1 MHRHPRRT
9 LRRLLTQY
17 GPTLLDNPARVD
29 ALLADLCGEY
39 RAERFLL
46 VYALRER
53 VTVADHSVTYWHRLC
68 SRRLQSRYCFS
79 AEAAQWAADSWSYA
93 LRINP
98 SEPNISRDK
107 GNSFNGLHAE
117 LSDSPRRTLSK
128 LLTDYGLDLL
138 DDPARMN
145 ALLADLSGEFDR
157 ERFLLVHALREG
169 IPADL
174 LSQRRRSTAS
184 ERRLTK
190 RLQKRYGVS
199 DKAAQW
205 AVESWSEALHHAA
218 PDTASKPPGEK
229 RTNLGKVLGRLS
241 LRQMMWLG
249 LLLIGTVALVF
260 TWESSIE
267 YVERGAAWLLSIP
280 GSIEEIL
287 SQFVDHV
294 VNPAITWVVGIPG
307 LIALGT
313 ISGLITIKSLGLKR
327 VWRGVTWL
335 IGMTWL
341 GMGKVLGR
349 LSLRQKMWLVL
360 CLIGIVVLGYTWQS
374 AIAYAEWGIAWI
386 QSVPGL
392 IGEKLS
398 QFVDNV
404 AMPVTTW
411 LVGIP
416 GLIAL
421 GAIIGLLTVKSLGL
435 GEVWRG
441 ISWLTRMTWLGL
453 GEVWRGISW
462 LIRMTWLGLGKVWKG
477 IFWLTRMTWLGL
489 GKVWRGFTWLIGMTW
504 LGLGKV
510 WNGIFWL
517 TRMTWLGLG
526 KVLGRLSLRLKMW
539 LGLGLMGIM
548 VLALTWQTTIVY
560 TEWGITWLLG
570 IPEWTEEKFS
580 HFVEHIAQPVLTWL
594 AGTPGLISLGTV
606 AGLLAFKSLGL
617 KRIWKG
623 VTWLI
628 GITWPRLGIMLSPLF
643 LRQKTWL
650 VLGSVGIVV
659 LALAWQGSNVNTEW
673 GVTWLPSIPGW
684 VGEKS
689 SQFVDHVAQPVIT
702 WFAGIPGLIT
712 LGTTAGLL
720 AILTLVLKK
729 KLGLL
734 ARVAPRRRQKD
745 SAERERIAP
754 RGREVGRRVRN
765 PRRRSLQGR
774 H

>member
-1 MHRHPRRT
+1 MHPHPRRT
-9 LRRLLTQY
+9 LRRLLAQY

-39 RAERFLL
+39 RTERFVL

-53 VTVADHSVTYWHRLC
+53 VTVADQSVTYWHRLC

-79 AEAAQWAADSWSYA
+79 AEAAQWAAESWSYA
-93 LRINP
+93 LRIDP
-98 SEPNISRDK
+98 PEPNISRDK
-107 GNSFNGLHAE
+107 GDSLNGLHAE
-117 LSDSPRRTLSK
+117 LSDSPKRTLSK

-174 LSQRRRSTAS
+174 LSQKRGSTAS

-267 YVERGAAWLLSIP
+267 YVERGTAWLLSIP

-287 SQFVDHV
+287 SQFVDDV

-307 LIALGT
+307 LMALGT

-335 IGMTWL
+335 IVMTWL

-360 CLIGIVVLGYTWQS
+360 GLIGIMVLGYTWQS

-421 GAIIGLLTVKSLGL
+421 GAFIGLLTVKSLGF
-435 GEVWRG
+435 
-441 ISWLTRMTWLGL
+441 

-462 LIRMTWLGLGKVWKG
+462 LIRMTWLGLGKVW
-477 IFWLTRMTWLGL
+477 
-489 GKVWRGFTWLIGMTW
+489 
-504 LGLGKV
+504 
-510 WNGIFWL
+510 
-517 TRMTWLGLG
+517 
-526 KVLGRLSLRLKMW
+526 
-539 LGLGLMGIM
+539 MG
-548 VLALTWQTTIVY
+548 A
-560 TEWGITWLLG
+560 LLG
-570 IPEWTEEKFS
+570 
-580 HFVEHIAQPVLTWL
+580 
-594 AGTPGLISLGTV
+594 
-606 AGLLAFKSLGL
+606 
-617 KRIWKG
+617 
-623 VTWLI
+623 
-628 GITWPRLGIMLSPLF
+628 
-643 LRQKTWL
+643 
-650 VLGSVGIVV
+650 
-659 LALAWQGSNVNTEW
+659 
-673 GVTWLPSIPGW
+673 
-684 VGEKS
+684 
-689 SQFVDHVAQPVIT
+689 
-702 WFAGIPGLIT
+702 
-712 LGTTAGLL
+712 
-720 AILTLVLKK
+720 
-729 KLGLL
+729 
-734 ARVAPRRRQKD
+734 
-745 SAERERIAP
+745 
-754 RGREVGRRVRN
+754 
-765 PRRRSLQGR
+765 
-774 H
+774 

>member
-1 MHRHPRRT
+1 MHPLPRRT
-9 LRRLLTQY
+9 LRRLLAQY

-39 RAERFLL
+39 RTERFVL

-53 VTVADHSVTYWHRLC
+53 VTVADQSVTYWHRLC

-93 LRINP
+93 LRIDP
-98 SEPNISRDK
+98 PEPNISRDK
-107 GNSFNGLHAE
+107 RDSINGLHAE

-145 ALLADLSGEFDR
+145 ALLVDLSGEFDR
-157 ERFLLVHALREG
+157 ETFLLVHALREG

-174 LSQRRRSTAS
+174 LSQKRGSTAS

-229 RTNLGKVLGRLS
+229 RTNPEKVLGRLS

-267 YVERGAAWLLSIP
+267 YVERGTAWLLSIP

-287 SQFVDHV
+287 SQFVDDV

-307 LIALGT
+307 LMALGT

-335 IGMTWL
+335 IVMTWL

-360 CLIGIVVLGYTWQS
+360 GLIGIMVLGYTWQS

-421 GAIIGLLTVKSLGL
+421 GAVIGLLTVKSLGL
-435 GEVWRG
+435 GKVWK
-441 ISWLTRMTWLGL
+441 
-453 GEVWRGISW
+453 GISW
-462 LIRMTWLGLGKVWKG
+462 LIRRTWLGLGKLWKG

-489 GKVWRGFTWLIGMTW
+489 GKVWRGFTWLVGMTW
-504 LGLGKV
+504 LGLGKL
-510 WNGIFWL
+510 WKGISWL
-517 TRMTWLGLG
+517 TRVTWLGLGKVWRGFTWLVGMTWLGLG
-526 KVLGRLSLRLKMW
+526 KL
-539 LGLGLMGIM
+539 
-548 VLALTWQTTIVY
+548 
-560 TEWGITWLLG
+560 
-570 IPEWTEEKFS
+570 
-580 HFVEHIAQPVLTWL
+580 
-594 AGTPGLISLGTV
+594 
-606 AGLLAFKSLGL
+606 
-617 KRIWKG
+617 WKG
-623 VTWLI
+623 I
-628 GITWPRLGIMLSPLF
+628 FG
-643 LRQKTWL
+643 
-650 VLGSVGIVV
+650 
-659 LALAWQGSNVNTEW
+659 
-673 GVTWLPSIPGW
+673 
-684 VGEKS
+684 
-689 SQFVDHVAQPVIT
+689 
-702 WFAGIPGLIT
+702 
-712 LGTTAGLL
+712 
-720 AILTLVLKK
+720 
-729 KLGLL
+729 
-734 ARVAPRRRQKD
+734 
-745 SAERERIAP
+745 
-754 RGREVGRRVRN
+754 
-765 PRRRSLQGR
+765 
-774 H
+774 